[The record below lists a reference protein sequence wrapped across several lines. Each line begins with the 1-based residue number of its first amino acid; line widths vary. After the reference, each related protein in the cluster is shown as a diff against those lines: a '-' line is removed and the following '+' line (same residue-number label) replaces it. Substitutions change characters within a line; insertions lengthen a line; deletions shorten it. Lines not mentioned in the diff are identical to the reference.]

1 MMNKIII
8 VSDLGHFKAF
18 RITKEPLESPRITLI
33 KSYDS
38 IEGHGKLGDK
48 LSDSAGRYMRRG
60 GKNEV
65 AKGYGEPHNLGL
77 EIQKKLIKM
86 IAKDINT
93 LIDSEDCKKW
103 YLAAGKKINSQIIKN
118 LKPEIKARLGKNISA
133 DLTKIDKSKI
143 LSYFE

>member
-8 VSDLGHFKAF
+8 ASDLGHFKAF
-18 RITKEPLESPRITLI
+18 RVTKEPLESPRITLI

-48 LSDSAGRYMRRG
+48 LSDSAGGYMRKG

-65 AKGYGEPHNLGL
+65 AKGYSEPHNLGL
-77 EIQKKLIKM
+77 EIQKKIIKM

-118 LKPEIKARLGKNISA
+118 LKPEIKARL
-133 DLTKIDKSKI
+133 D
-143 LSYFE
+143 